1 MSTEDSPQLRIT
13 VTDTSTVFTGAANLH
28 RFDAPSEH
36 EIAVFVRNVFGPH
49 PDGAHVHVSASRQ
62 RLERIEAALG
72 EYDIT
77 LTTAELPEVR
87 DDGPTLLE
95 DDDEAVEEWEEPQR
109 STVAVA
115 AAVAVVVVLV
125 ASATVILAR
134 WFMSA
139 AAPEEIPEEIQAPE
153 EPEEEVVEVVVEGDE
168 GGVDKQ
174 LPPEPETVILEEAGV
189 RVELPHGFTAGEVG
203 GSWRANGLDPDF
215 RLHIAVEELY
225 NLPAQTMVEQVLA
238 DIDADEETELVRID
252 GQVLTYREMPG
263 DGSEVLWKTW
273 PEGNYQVFIACH
285 TRTAPT
291 KVQSATCRMAM
302 ESAEFHPAQKNF

>member
-1 MSTEDSPQLRIT
+1 MSAEAPPQLRIT

-49 PDGAHVHVSASRQ
+49 PEGAHVHVSASRS

-72 EYDIT
+72 EYDIA
-77 LTTAELPEVR
+77 LTTAELPEV
-87 DDGPTLLE
+87 P
-95 DDDEAVEEWEEPQR
+95 DDDPKVPADEEEGVEEWEEPQR
-109 STVAVA
+109 STVVVA
-115 AAVAVVVVLV
+115 AAVAVVVALV

-134 WFMSA
+134 WFMA
-139 AAPEEIPEEIQAPE
+139 AAEPEGPMEIE
-153 EPEEEVVEVVVEGDE
+153 EPEETATEVVEKGDE

-174 LPPEPETVILEEAGV
+174 LPPEPETVFLEEAGV
-189 RVELPHGFTAGEVG
+189 RVELPHGFTAGDVG
-203 GSWRANGLDPDF
+203 GNWRATGLDPDF

-225 NLPAQTMVEQVLA
+225 NLPAQAMADQVLA
-238 DIDADEETELVRID
+238 EIDADDETELVRAD

-273 PEGNYQVFIACH
+273 PEGNHQIFIACH

-302 ESAEFHPAQKNF
+302 ESAEFSPEPKIS

>member
-1 MSTEDSPQLRIT
+1 MSTEAPQLRIT

-36 EIAVFVRNVFGPH
+36 EIAVFVRNVFGPD
-49 PDGAHVHVSASRQ
+49 PEGAHVHVSASRD
-62 RLERIEAALG
+62 RLHRIEAALG

-77 LTTAELPEVR
+77 LTTAELPEAR
-87 DDGPTLLE
+87 DDAPQLPE
-95 DDDEAVEEWEEPQR
+95 DGEEDEEWEEPRR
-109 STVAVA
+109 STVVVG

-139 AAPEEIPEEIQAPE
+139 AAPKAIEEQIEEH
-153 EPEEEVVEVVVEGDE
+153 EEVEVEEDGNE
-168 GGVDKQ
+168 GGVGKQ

-203 GSWRANGLDPDF
+203 GSWRATGRDPDF
-215 RLHIAVEELY
+215 RLHIDVEELY

-252 GQVLTYREMPG
+252 GQTLTYRELPG
-263 DGSEVLWKTW
+263 DGSEVLWRTW
-273 PEGNYQVFIACH
+273 SEDNYQIFIACH

-302 ESAEFHPAQKNF
+302 ESAEFHP